1 MDESLYFANA
11 RFLEDKIYDYVASRA
26 ELKHVILMCPAVNMI
41 DASALESLEAVAHR
55 LNAAGVGFHLS
66 EVKGPVMD
74 ALKRSDFFQHFK
86 GQVFLSQYDAAKT
99 LAAA

>member
-1 MDESLYFANA
+1 
-11 RFLEDKIYDYVASRA
+11 
-26 ELKHVILMCPAVNMI
+26 
-41 DASALESLEAVAHR
+41 
-55 LNAAGVGFHLS
+55 
-66 EVKGPVMD
+66 MD